1 MTGPAALFTT
11 SKDGLKLH
19 ARRHG
24 PAVAPRLPV
33 VCLPGISR
41 TVADFDDI
49 AEVLTQAGDRAVYA
63 FDYRGRGDSDH
74 DPNWQNY
81 DVKIEIGDV
90 LDQLTALGIGEAI
103 FFGTSRGGI
112 LTMLV
117 GMLRPAAIRG
127 AILNDIGPVIDGR
140 GLARIK
146 GYVGKLPHPRT
157 FEEGASILKRI
168 SDSQFP
174 AMPDEAW
181 LRFARRT
188 WKEGATGL
196 ELTYDPNLMKPLEQV
211 DLGAPLPEF
220 WPQFGAL
227 SHVPVLVLR
236 GEHSDI
242 LAHDTA
248 VEMTRRHPDCRLVEV
263 KDEGHAPFLGDPPT
277 QQEIA
282 RFVAAI
288 DGGATAQP

>member
-1 MTGPAALFTT
+1 MTDTAALFTT

-19 ARRHG
+19 ARRYG
-24 PAVAPRLPV
+24 PAITPRLPV

-49 AEVLTQAGDRAVYA
+49 AEVLTAKGDRTVYA
-63 FDYRGRGDSDH
+63 FDYRGRGQSDS

-81 DVKIEIGDV
+81 DVKVEIADV
-90 LDQLTALGIGEAI
+90 LDQLTALGIGEAV

-157 FEEGASILKRI
+157 FEDGASILKRI

-174 AMPDEAW
+174 AMSDEAW

-188 WKEGATGL
+188 WREGKSGL

-211 DLGAPLPEF
+211 DLGAPLPEL
-220 WPQFGAL
+220 WPQFEAL
-227 SHVPVLVLR
+227 AHVPVLVLR

-248 VEMTRRHPDCRLVEV
+248 VEMTRRHPNCRLVEV
-263 KDEGHAPFLGDPPT
+263 KDEGHAPFLADAPT
-277 QQEIA
+277 QQDILN
-282 RFVAAI
+282 FVEGI
-288 DGGATAQP
+288 DGRA

>member
-1 MTGPAALFTT
+1 MTETAALFTT

-19 ARRHG
+19 ARRYG

-49 AEVLTQAGDRAVYA
+49 AEVLTANGDRTVYA
-63 FDYRGRGDSDH
+63 FDYRGRGQSDS

-81 DVKIEIGDV
+81 DVKVEIGDV
-90 LDQLTALGIGEAI
+90 LDQLTALGIGEAV

-127 AILNDIGPVIDGR
+127 AILNDIGPMIDGR

-146 GYVGKLPHPRT
+146 NYVGKLPHPRT
-157 FEEGASILKRI
+157 FDEGASILKGVN
-168 SDSQFP
+168 DSQFP
-174 AMPDEAW
+174 AMSEEAW

-188 WKEGATGL
+188 WREGKAGL

-211 DLGAPLPEF
+211 DLGAPLPEL
-220 WPQFGAL
+220 WPQFEAL
-227 SHVPVLVLR
+227 GHVPVLVLR

-248 VEMTRRHPDCRLVEV
+248 IEMTRRHPDCRLVEV
-263 KDEGHAPFLGDPPT
+263 KDEGHAPFLADAPT
-277 QQEIA
+277 QQDILS
-282 RFVAAI
+282 FVESI
-288 DGGATAQP
+288 ERRD